1 MKGLTKINME
11 IKVEDIIDG
20 IITGIKKYGIFFK
33 LSEDKIGF
41 CHISKITGQFIDDIS
56 KLYNIGDKI
65 KVKIINIKDND
76 KIEVSIKDANN
87 KHHLKHQNNT
97 LKNNQYFNNDSNQ
110 SINKKEPES
119 FEDMLKDFMKSSESK
134 FKDINLR
141 NQKRKH

>member
-56 KLYNIGDKI
+56 KLYNIGDSV
-65 KVKIINIKDND
+65 KVKVINIKDNGQ
-76 KIEVSIKDANN
+76 IELSIKDVVNN
-87 KHHLKHQNNT
+87 V
-97 LKNNQYFNNDSNQ
+97 
-110 SINKKEPES
+110 P
-119 FEDMLKDFMKSSESK
+119 
-134 FKDINLR
+134 
-141 NQKRKH
+141 